1 MVILG
6 IDPGIAI
13 VGWGV
18 LSYDNNKFTPLGYGS
33 ITTGP
38 ESPLE
43 DRLASIYDELDAIIK
58 KYRPDAVSVEELF
71 WNTNQKTGIIVAQA
85 RGVILLCIRKN
96 DVPFFEYTP
105 LQVKQSVTG
114 YGRADKKQMITLV
127 TMLLALDEPPKPD
140 DTADA
145 LALAITHG
153 HASLSRIAAY
163 YNKASNA
170 GYGRRTA
177 LDPRFENATNIVRR
191 AKPRKSAAD
200 GGQASCEKDG
210 PDGTAGADKT
220 VVGATKGGP
229 KDVTNVG
236 INGTKTIK

>member
-1 MVILG
+1 MIILG

-18 LSYDNNKFTPLGYGS
+18 LRYEGNSFTPLGYGS

-38 ESPLE
+38 QSPLE
-43 DRLASIYDELDAIIK
+43 DRLCAVYDELDAIIK

-96 DVPFFEYTP
+96 GVPFFEYTP

-114 YGRADKKQMITLV
+114 YGRADKKQVISLV
-127 TMLLALDEPPKPD
+127 TMLLKLDEPPKPD

-153 HASLSRIAAY
+153 HASLSRIAGY
-163 YNKASNA
+163 FNKASDA
-170 GYGRRTA
+170 GYGRHK
-177 LDPRFENATNIVRR
+177 LSDPRFENATNIVRR
-191 AKPRKSAAD
+191 GKLVRLS
-200 GGQASCEKDG
+200 GGGEKKE
-210 PDGTAGADKT
+210 TKDKR
-220 VVGATKGGP
+220 
-229 KDVTNVG
+229 
-236 INGTKTIK
+236 